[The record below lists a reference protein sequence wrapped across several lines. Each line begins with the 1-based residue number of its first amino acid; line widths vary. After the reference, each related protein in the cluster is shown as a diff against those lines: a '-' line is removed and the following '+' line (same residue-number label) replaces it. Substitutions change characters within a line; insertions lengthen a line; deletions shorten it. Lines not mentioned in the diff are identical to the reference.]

1 MGVIWLGIGFV
12 LGLLCSLPL
21 VYYLLQRAETRAR
34 EAERRALAS
43 ERLAELGSMTG
54 GLAHEIKNPL
64 STIGLNAQLL
74 SEGIVEL
81 DLDEAQRS
89 RLLRRVEAL
98 GSEVERLGGILTDF
112 LQFAG
117 RIRLSKEQCD
127 LVKVVRE
134 LEDFYHPQ
142 CDQAGIQL
150 ATELPESP
158 VHIVVDVAHIK
169 QALLNL
175 MINAT
180 QALTSQESCEDPK
193 ITLRV
198 DSSDDQIELHVID
211 NGPGIPTSKM
221 GEIFHPYVSHKSG
234 GTGLGLPTARRLIE
248 EHGGQLEVI
257 SAEGQGSDFLV
268 SLPRRQAR

>member
-34 EAERRALAS
+34 EAERRAVAS
-43 ERLAELGSMTG
+43 ERLAELGAMTG

-74 SEGIVEL
+74 SEGIAESKLEDV
-81 DLDEAQRS
+81 QRE
-89 RLLRRVEAL
+89 RLLRRVGAL
-98 GSEVERLGGILTDF
+98 SSEVERLGGILTDF

-117 RIRLSKEQCD
+117 RIRLAPERCD
-127 LVKVVRE
+127 LVKLVRE

-150 ATELPESP
+150 KTNLPEGP
-158 VHIVVDVAHIK
+158 VEMVLDVGHVK

-180 QALTSQESCEDPK
+180 QALTADQSRQDGT
-193 ITLRV
+193 ITLQLIPADNEV
-198 DSSDDQIELHVID
+198 ELHVVD
-211 NGPGIPTSKM
+211 NGPGVPATKM
-221 GEIFHPYVSHKSG
+221 EEIFRPYVSHKSG
-234 GTGLGLPTARRLIE
+234 GTGLGLSTARRLIE
-248 EHGGQLEVI
+248 EHGGRLEVK
-257 SAEGQGSDFLV
+257 SEEGQGSDFV
-268 SLPRRQAR
+268 VALPRRPVT